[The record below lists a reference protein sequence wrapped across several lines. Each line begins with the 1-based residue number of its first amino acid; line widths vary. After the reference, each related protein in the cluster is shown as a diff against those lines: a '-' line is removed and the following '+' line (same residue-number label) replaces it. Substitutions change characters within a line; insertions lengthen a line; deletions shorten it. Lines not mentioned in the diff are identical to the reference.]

1 MSETNKLNKEN
12 SLYLRQHADNPVFW
26 YPWCDEA
33 FHDAKKIQQ
42 TNNALY
48 RILSVS
54 LVPCN
59 GA

>member
-33 FHDAKKIQQ
+33 FHDAKKIK
-42 TNNALY
+42 
-48 RILSVS
+48 
-54 LVPCN
+54 
-59 GA
+59 